1 MIESERRS
9 RSVSIQRT
17 PSKANLSDYQR
28 YFPKFFLQSHTSL
41 APQNR
46 FSHDSKGVLHVSKGI
61 DEVLS
66 KENNERHD
74 LKQGLDSLR
83 LSFRKVRRTPR
94 IMSVKKAI
102 SSMTGSSSESIDE
115 TKMMPSKRSSD
126 HMLQQI
132 PIKFLKFAE
141 DVRPPYIGTFSK
153 DPTRGTISSL
163 ARNPLARVRP
173 DTNYDYD
180 SEAEWEDPIDG
191 EDLNS
196 EGEEEEEDEDEEEME
211 GFLDDE
217 EPNAVRR
224 RPMLGDQEPT
234 CCGICWEG
242 EARSSNGSMKPD
254 SRAYRIDVLL
264 GMAILPESESVT
276 DHVSRE
282 PLLSH
287 RPIFYDLL
295 GISTNRKVFQ
305 PTPADYCD
313 PDNSHGTTTSP
324 TQPHQSNEYT
334 SQTPIINGPTDHDKQ
349 SAQST

>member
-17 PSKANLSDYQR
+17 PSKPNLSDYQR

-41 APQNR
+41 APPNR
-46 FSHDSKGVLHVSKGI
+46 FTHDSTGALHVSKGI
-61 DEVLS
+61 DKVLW
-66 KENNERHD
+66 KEDNEHHD
-74 LKQGLDSLR
+74 LKQGLDSLH

-102 SSMTGSSSESIDE
+102 SSMTGSSRESVDE

-126 HMLQQI
+126 MLQQI

-153 DPTRGTISSL
+153 NPTRGTISSL
-163 ARNPLARVRP
+163 ARNPLVRVRP

-234 CCGICWEG
+234 CSGICWEG
-242 EARSSNGSMKPD
+242 EARSSNGSMKPE

-264 GMAILPESESVT
+264 GIGCPPKE
-276 DHVSRE
+276 RE
-282 PLLSH
+282 C
-287 RPIFYDLL
+287 
-295 GISTNRKVFQ
+295 N
-305 PTPADYCD
+305 
-313 PDNSHGTTTSP
+313 
-324 TQPHQSNEYT
+324 
-334 SQTPIINGPTDHDKQ
+334 
-349 SAQST
+349 